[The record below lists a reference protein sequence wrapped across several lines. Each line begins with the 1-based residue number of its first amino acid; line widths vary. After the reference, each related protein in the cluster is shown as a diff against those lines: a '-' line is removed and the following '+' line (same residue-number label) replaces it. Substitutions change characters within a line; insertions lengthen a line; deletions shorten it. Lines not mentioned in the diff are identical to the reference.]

1 MMMLRRF
8 SMAVAAA
15 AGMATV
21 LTASMA
27 HAEQVCPVSSG
38 GVLAREGA
46 LRLLAQ
52 ATFGATPALA
62 DSTSKLTAKQFIEQQ
77 FAEPVSQYPAYRT
90 DEELVH
96 TLPSFLCSDR
106 VNDPTCDADFLTAE
120 SVSRRFFTNALN
132 GRDQLRQRVAFALQ
146 QILVVSNIDM
156 RPTYGYRRYQQLLL
170 DNAFGNYRD
179 VLSRVTLSP
188 AMGRYL
194 DMVNNDKD
202 GPNENFARELL
213 QLFSIG
219 ECELEPDGSLTGGA
233 CKATYDNE
241 KVREFAYAL
250 TGWTFPV
257 GGQNPYLKKPWT
269 NNIYLN
275 GSMVSVAGA
284 HDDKPRALFTTTLPA
299 ARTPTVAFATVI
311 DQVFSHRNVAPFVGK
326 RLIQFLVTSNPS
338 PAYVARVSAAFN
350 SGAAFGI
357 GSGQRGDMKA
367 VLAAILLDQ
376 EARDTPSNADFGR
389 LKEPVLLITAM
400 LRAFNATSDG
410 EGLGRRAG
418 DMGQRVFYAPSVFSF
433 YQPDNVVP
441 NAKISGPEFGIEN
454 TNSTLARINFVYDML
469 FRDGINANPY
479 VLPTGA
485 VGTKLSLTRYEPLAN
500 DTGKLVDSMAADVL
514 PAALSKPQRDAIV
527 NAVNAF
533 GTQDTLEVRRNKVRQ
548 AAYLL
553 FSSSMFQVQR

>member
-1 MMMLRRF
+1 MLVLAIRWLIF
-8 SMAVAAA
+8 AAVAL
-15 AGMATV
+15 ATCV
-21 LTASMA
+21 A
-27 HAEQVCPVSSG
+27 HAQQGCPVPPG
-38 GVLAREGA
+38 DGTTLTREGT

-52 ATFGATPALA
+52 TTFGATPTLLE
-62 DSTSKLTAKQFIEQQ
+62 STSKLTAKQFLEQQ
-77 FAEPVSQYPAYRT
+77 FAETASQYPAYRA

-96 TLPSFLCSDR
+96 TLPSFLCSGR
-106 VNDPTCDADFLTAE
+106 ANAPTCDADFLTAE
-120 SVSRRFFTNALN
+120 SISRRFFVNALT

-179 VLSRVTLSP
+179 LLEKVTLSP

-219 ECELEPDGSLTGGA
+219 ECELELDGTLAGGV

-275 GSMVSVAGA
+275 GAMVSVASA
-284 HDDKPRALFTTTLPA
+284 HDDKPRVLFTTTLPA

-311 DQVFSHRNVAPFVGK
+311 DQVFNHRNVAPFVGK

-338 PAYVARVSAAFN
+338 RGYVARVSAAFN
-350 SGAAFGI
+350 SGTAFGI

-367 VLAAILLDQ
+367 VLAAILLDD
-376 EARDTPSNADFGR
+376 EARSVPVTPDFGR
-389 LKEPVLLITAM
+389 LKEPVLLITGL

-410 EGLGRRAG
+410 EGLGCRAG
-418 DMGQRVFYAPSVFSF
+418 EMGQRVFYAPSVFSF
-433 YQPDNVVP
+433 YQPDNVVT
-441 NAKISGPEFGIEN
+441 NTKINGPEFGIEN

-485 VGTKLSLTRYEPLAN
+485 VGTKVALTRYELIAN
-500 DTGKLVDSMAADVL
+500 DAGKLVDAIAADVP
-514 PAALSKPQRDAIV
+514 PATLTAAQRTTIV

-533 GTQDTLEVRRNKVRQ
+533 GTQDTLDVRRHKVRQ

-553 FSSSMFQVQR
+553 FSYSMFQVQR

>member
-1 MMMLRRF
+1 MLVVTIRWSIF
-8 SMAVAAA
+8 AAV
-15 AGMATV
+15 V
-21 LTASMA
+21 LVTCAA
-27 HAEQVCPVSSG
+27 HAQQGCPVPPAG
-38 GVLAREGA
+38 GGALTREGA

-52 ATFGATPALA
+52 TTFGATPALA
-62 DSTSKLTAKQFIEQQ
+62 QSTSKLTAKQFLEQH
-77 FAEPVSQYPAYRT
+77 FAEPVSQYPAYRA

-106 VNDPTCDADFLTAE
+106 ANDPTCDADFLTAE
-120 SVSRRFFTNALN
+120 SVSRRFFVNALN
-132 GRDQLRQRVAFALQ
+132 GPDQLRQRVALALQ

-179 VLSRVTLSP
+179 LLAKVTLSP

-219 ECELEPDGSLTGGA
+219 ECELELDGTLTGGI

-275 GSMVSVAGA
+275 GPMVSVASA

-311 DQVFSHRNVAPFVGK
+311 DQVFNHRNVAPFVGK

-350 SGAAFGI
+350 SGTAFGV
-357 GSGQRGDMKA
+357 GNGQRGDMKA
-367 VLAAILLDQ
+367 VLAAILLDD
-376 EARDTPSNADFGR
+376 EARNVPVNPDFGR
-389 LKEPVLLITAM
+389 LKEPVLLIAGL
-400 LRAFNATSDG
+400 LRAFAATSDG

-418 DMGQRVFYAPSVFSF
+418 EMGQRVFYAPSVFSF

-441 NAKISGPEFGIEN
+441 NTKINGPEFGIEN

-485 VGTKLSLTRYEPLAN
+485 VGTKITLTRYEPLAN
-500 DTGKLVDSMAADVL
+500 DAGKLVDAIAADVL
-514 PAALSKPQRDAIV
+514 PATLTAAQRTTII

-533 GTQDTLEVRRNKVRQ
+533 GTQDSLEVRRNKARQ